1 MVSKER
7 DVVSAHCSGCV
18 LVEKRAD
25 ALAGRGGLDFRAEFC
40 SRGLLDDGVV
50 ERALDLVLH
59 AEHVRE
65 LVLENPLREEGADAD
80 GGVDDRERKR
90 RPARVDGGENDGV
103 EVERLPDEAD
113 AAAHHH
119 GGGRAEDGG
128 LRNAQDAVLHRARN
142 VGGVECEALA
152 EHVPEVEREPAQKV
166 LHRQQAQQA
175 ACAGLD
181 LQEFAA
187 LHLA

>member
-1 MVSKER
+1 MFESWSLRTHCVRKVPMPTAGLMIE
-7 DVVSAHCSGCV
+7 SASAGPP
-18 LVEKRAD
+18 
-25 ALAGRGGLDFRAEFC
+25 ALMA
-40 SRGLLDDGVV
+40 
-50 ERALDLVLH
+50 
-59 AEHVRE
+59 
-65 LVLENPLREEGADAD
+65 
-80 GGVDDRERKR
+80 
-90 RPARVDGGENDGV
+90 GENDGV

-152 EHVPEVEREPAQKV
+152 KHVPEVEREPAQKV

-187 LHLA
+187 LHLT